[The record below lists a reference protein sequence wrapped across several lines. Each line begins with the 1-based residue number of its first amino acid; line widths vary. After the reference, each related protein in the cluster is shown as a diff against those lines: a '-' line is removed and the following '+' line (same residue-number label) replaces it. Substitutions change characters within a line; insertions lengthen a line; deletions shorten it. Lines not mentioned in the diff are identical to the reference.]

1 VSINLGILNHHQGHK
16 MTTIEQIK
24 AHMIEENGKYI
35 THLNNIN
42 DIDAV
47 LLFITTHIIF
57 DHQLTYS

>member
-1 VSINLGILNHHQGHK
+1 